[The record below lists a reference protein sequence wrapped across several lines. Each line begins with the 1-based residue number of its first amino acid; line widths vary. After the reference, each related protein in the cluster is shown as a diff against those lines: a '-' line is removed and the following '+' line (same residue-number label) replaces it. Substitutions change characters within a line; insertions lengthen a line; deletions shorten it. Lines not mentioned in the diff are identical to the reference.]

1 MKHLLLIALTGLLFQ
16 ATAQNWQQLTDF
28 PGTQRDDGSGFV
40 IGDSAYF
47 GTGMTPWW
55 SVERDFYGLNLIDD
69 SWFPIAS
76 LPMNAERQ
84 YASGFSSSS
93 GKGYVFGGYN
103 GNQFLNDLWEYNPA
117 TNTWSALTSL
127 PGIGRSGAASF
138 VLNDT
143 VYIIGGKTAVSL
155 AINEVWSYSIASNT
169 WTQKNN
175 FPFGNLWR
183 SSATKLDNKGY
194 LLFGRDETDFFHNEL
209 YEYSPNQ
216 DVWTPISNFPSLGRS
231 HSSVSVINNDLFI
244 CFGLD
249 SLGNSH
255 NDVWQYD
262 IAQNTW
268 MNYPGIPS
276 IGRRGGIGLAKDNK
290 FYYTTGID
298 ESNERLFQTWK
309 FDPVLA
315 IPTLEIENKHELL
328 KIVDVLGRETRFQ
341 PNTVQLY
348 MYTDGSI
355 KKVMIIE

>member
-1 MKHLLLIALTGLLFQ
+1 
-16 ATAQNWQQLTDF
+16 
-28 PGTQRDDGSGFV
+28 
-40 IGDSAYF
+40 
-47 GTGMTPWW
+47 MTPWW

-69 SWFPIAS
+69 SWFLLAA

-103 GNQFLNDLWEYNPA
+103 GAQFLNDLWEYNPA
-117 TNTWSALTSL
+117 ANAWTALTPL

-143 VYIIGGKTAVSL
+143 AYLVGGKTSLNL
-155 AINEVWSYSIASNT
+155 AINEVWAYSIQSNT
-169 WTQKNN
+169 WIQKNN
-175 FPFGNLWR
+175 FSFGNLWR
-183 SSATKLDNKGY
+183 SSATTLVNKGY
-194 LLFGRDETDFFHNEL
+194 LLFGRDENNSFHNEL
-209 YEYSPNQ
+209 YEYTPNQ
-216 DVWTPISNFPSLGRS
+216 DQWTPISIFPSLGRS
-231 HSSVSVINNDLFI
+231 HSSASVINNSLFI

-262 IAQNTW
+262 ISQNTW
-268 MNYPGIPS
+268 MNYPGLPS

-309 FDPVLA
+309 FDPVLS
-315 IPTLEIENKHELL
+315 IPTIEIENNKQELL

-341 PNTVQLY
+341 PNTIQLY
-348 MYTDGSI
+348 VYTDGSI
-355 KKVMIIE
+355 KKVVIIE